1 MINEKAYALGTNRSV
16 IRDLF
21 DYGNMRA
28 AIVGRENVF
37 DFSIGNPS
45 EPVPEEVSRAFIEIL
60 QEMDSLDVH
69 GYTSAPGLVETRQ
82 AIADDLNNRYHAGVE
97 ADDLFISTGAS
108 AELAAV
114 IKALMTPGAEFLVIA
129 PYFPEYKPF
138 IEGNGGIMRVVPP
151 DIPGFQISLEEVEKQ
166 LSPNTAAILLNS
178 PCNPSGTVCTEETV
192 RRLAALLERKS
203 AEYGHPI
210 YIISDDPYRELVYDG
225 VAAPFVPLYYPNTVV
240 CYSYSK
246 SLSLAG
252 ERIGYIYVPKAAE
265 QSQELY
271 AAIAGASRTLG
282 HICAPSLLQKVVARC
297 AHLRPNLE
305 AYDRNRK
312 ALYEA
317 LTAMGYEMAKPDG
330 AFYMF
335 VKAPGGDSEAF
346 SKKAMEKDVLLVPGD
361 SFGCPGYLRICYCV
375 SYDMIQRSLPA
386 FRALIEEE

>member
-1 MINEKAYALGTNRSV
+1 MINEMTVALGTNRSV

-45 EPVPEEVSRAFIEIL
+45 EPVPEEVSRAFVEIL
-60 QEMDSLDVH
+60 QEMDSLEVH

-82 AIADDLNNRYHAGVE
+82 AIADDLNNRYNAGVE

-114 IKALMTPGAEFLVIA
+114 IKALMVPNAEFLVIA

-138 IEGNGGIMRVVPP
+138 IEGNGGVMRIVPP
-151 DIPGFQISLEEVEKQ
+151 DVPNFQISLEAVEKC
-166 LSPNTAAILLNS
+166 LTPNAAAILLNS
-178 PCNPSGTVCTEETV
+178 PCNPSGTVCTEDTI
-192 RRLAALLERKS
+192 RALAALLERKS

-225 VAAPFVPLYYPNTVV
+225 VVVPFVPLYYPNTVV

-252 ERIGYIYVPKAAE
+252 ERIGYIYVPKAAA
-265 QSQELY
+265 QSRELY
-271 AAIAGASRTLG
+271 AAVAGASRTLG
-282 HICAPSLLQKVVARC
+282 HICAPSLLQKVIARC
-297 AHLRPNLE
+297 AHLRPNL
-305 AYDRNRK
+305 ASYDRNRK
-312 ALYEA
+312 FLYEE
-317 LTAMGYEMAKPDG
+317 LTAMGYEMARPDG

-386 FRALIEEE
+386 FKALITE

>member
-1 MINEKAYALGTNRSV
+1 MINEQTIALGTNRSV

-45 EPVPEEVSRAFIEIL
+45 EPVPEAVSRAFVEVL
-60 QEMDSLDVH
+60 QEDSLSVH

-82 AIADDLNNRYHAGVE
+82 AIADDLNHRYNAGVE

-114 IKALMTPGAEFLVIA
+114 IKALVTPGAEFLVIA

-138 IEGNGGIMRVVPP
+138 IEGNGGVMRIVPP
-151 DIPGFQISLEEVEKQ
+151 DIPDFQISLEAVEAQ

-178 PCNPSGTVCTEETV
+178 PCNPTGTVCTEETI
-192 RRLAALLERKS
+192 RKLSALLERKS
-203 AEYGHPI
+203 LEYGHPI

-225 VAAPFVPLYYPNTVV
+225 VVAPFVPLYYSNTVV

-252 ERIGYIYVPKAAE
+252 ERIGYIYVPKAAA
-265 QSQELY
+265 QSRELY

-282 HICAPSLLQKVVARC
+282 HICAPSLLQKVIARC
-297 AHLRPNLE
+297 AHLRPNL
-305 AYDRNRK
+305 ASYDCNRK
-312 ALYEA
+312 FLYEA
-317 LTAMGYEMAKPDG
+317 LTAMGYELARPDG

-375 SYDMIQRSLPA
+375 SYDMIKRSLPA
-386 FRALIEEE
+386 FQALIEE

>member
-1 MINEKAYALGTNRSV
+1 MINEQTIALGTNRSV

-45 EPVPEEVSRAFIEIL
+45 EPVPEAVSRAFVEVL
-60 QEMDSLDVH
+60 QEDSLSVH

-82 AIADDLNNRYHAGVE
+82 AIADDLNHRYNAGVE

-114 IKALMTPGAEFLVIA
+114 IKALVTPGAEFLVIA

-138 IEGNGGIMRVVPP
+138 IEGNGGVMRIVPP
-151 DIPGFQISLEEVEKQ
+151 DIPDFQISLEAVEAQ

-178 PCNPSGTVCTEETV
+178 PCNPTGTVCTEETI
-192 RRLAALLERKS
+192 RKLSTLLERKS
-203 AEYGHPI
+203 LEYGHPI

-225 VAAPFVPLYYPNTVV
+225 AVAPFVPLYYSNTVV

-252 ERIGYIYVPKAAE
+252 ERIGYIYVPKAAA
-265 QSQELY
+265 QSRELY

-282 HICAPSLLQKVVARC
+282 HICAPSLLQKVIARC
-297 AHLRPNLE
+297 AHLRPNL
-305 AYDRNRK
+305 ASYDRNRK
-312 ALYEA
+312 FLYEA
-317 LTAMGYEMAKPDG
+317 LTAMGYELARPDG

-346 SKKAMEKDVLLVPGD
+346 SQKAMEKDVLLVPGD

-375 SYDMIQRSLPA
+375 SYDMIKRSLPA
-386 FRALIEEE
+386 FQALIEE

>member
-1 MINEKAYALGTNRSV
+1 MINEQAYALGTHRSV

-21 DYGNMRA
+21 DYGNMRV

-45 EPVPEEVSRAFIEIL
+45 EPVPEEVNRAFAEIL
-60 QEMDSLDVH
+60 QEDSLSVH
-69 GYTSAPGLVETRQ
+69 GYTSAPGLIETRQ
-82 AIADDLNNRYHAGVE
+82 AIADDLNSRYNAGAE
-97 ADDLFISTGAS
+97 AEDLFISTGAS

-114 IKALMTPGAEFLVIA
+114 IKALATPGAEFLVIA

-138 IEGNGGIMRVVPP
+138 IEGNGGIIRVVPP
-151 DIPGFQISLEEVEKQ
+151 DIPNFQISLDAVEQQ

-178 PCNPSGTVCTEETV
+178 PCNPSGTVCTEETI
-192 RRLAALLERKS
+192 RALAALLERKS
-203 AEYGHPI
+203 REYGHPI

-225 VAAPFVPLYYPNTVV
+225 VTAPFVPLYYPNTVV

-265 QSQELY
+265 QNRELY

-282 HICAPSLLQKVVARC
+282 HICAPSLLQKVIARC
-297 AHLRPNLE
+297 AHLRPNL
-305 AYDRNRK
+305 ASYDRNRK

-317 LTAMGYEMAKPDG
+317 LTSMGYEMAKPDG

-335 VKAPGGDSEAF
+335 VKAPGGDAEAF
-346 SKKAMEKDVLLVPGD
+346 SKKAMEKDLLLVPGD

-386 FRALIEEE
+386 FKALIEE